1 MAYPDMDLK
10 KGYRQED
17 GDLLLLCWLDDKNPV
32 FPEALLPDEV
42 KGAAPPEEEGKGS
55 TIFAGASE
63 RGRLMVRAARLDAK
77 NITPIE
83 AMKRAVASTLAAAQE
98 EKLKRLVVPVA
109 SGLEDSEALIAAVQE
124 GALLGGYSFDKYLSE
139 KKEPV
144 PVVIALD
151 SSPSKALKSQKERLD
166 VLFRWINFARDI
178 LNEPPNEIHPQ
189 SLSKIF
195 REKGKKA
202 GLKVTV
208 WDEKRL
214 MKERCGGIL
223 AVGKGAASRPCLV
236 IGEYKPR
243 KAKRHL
249 CLVGKGITF
258 DTGGYCLKPEKS
270 QIGMKYDMGG
280 AAMMFAAACAM
291 AELKVPVQV
300 TVLTPLAENDI
311 SSTAYHTTDIIT
323 TRSGKTV
330 EVDNTDA
337 EGRIILS
344 DALTIACEKK
354 PDWIIDSATLTG
366 ACVVAL
372 GEDIAGAFGTSDEL
386 TERIIEAGASTGEL
400 IWKMPLH
407 MPYFEQM
414 KSTIADMK
422 NIGSRWGGAITAA
435 LFLKQFVDDEIPW
448 VHLDIAGPSVKEEPL
463 GHLGKGAKGFG
474 IKTMLALVEKG
485 LKG

>member
-1 MAYPDMDLK
+1 ME
-10 KGYRQED
+10 KGYRPKD
-17 GDLLLLCWLDDKNPV
+17 GDLLLLCWRDGEDPLFDPAMV
-32 FPEALLPDEV
+32 PAEV
-42 KGAAPPEEEGKGS
+42 KGAAPPEDEGKSS
-55 TIFAGASE
+55 TIFAGATKA
-63 RGRLMVRAARLDAK
+63 GRLMVRAARLDIK
-77 NITPIE
+77 NVPVQE
-83 AMKRAVASTLAAAQE
+83 AMKRAVSSAIGLAQEERLARVAILLRGEDSSMLAAA
-98 EKLKRLVVPVA
+98 
-109 SGLEDSEALIAAVQE
+109 QE
-124 GALLGGYSFDKYLSE
+124 GALLGGYCFDKYLSE

-144 PVVIALD
+144 PVTICLEQ
-151 SSPSKALKSQKERLD
+151 SPTSAIKKQKERLD
-166 VLFRWINFARDI
+166 VICRWINFARDI
-178 LNEPPNEIHPQ
+178 LNEPPNVIHPQ
-189 SLSKIF
+189 SLAKIF
-195 REKGKKA
+195 REQGKKA

-214 MKERCGGIL
+214 EKERCGGIL

-236 IGEYKPR
+236 MGEYRPR

-280 AAMMFAAACAM
+280 AAMMFASACAM
-291 AELKVPVQV
+291 AELRVPVKV

-323 TRSGKTV
+323 TRSGKSV

-344 DALTIACEKK
+344 DALTIACEKG

-386 TERIIEAGASTGEL
+386 AELIIEAGAKTGEL

-474 IKTMLALVEKG
+474 VKTMLALVEQLQK
-485 LKG
+485 